1 MLLQCSKYKL
11 VPGKCEWVL
20 WKQEV
25 QVFWIRKAHVGRNS
39 ASRALDACLLIWS
52 PNHEQAISTPQPV
65 ALNFPAWQTHAC
77 VSPKLHQMYPVP
89 KERGPTPTTSDTNFE
104 DNWNCPLSRLNFD
117 TLPALEKSK
126 HIYPWGLNEYW
137 LAPCKICENM
147 SKLMTCSQKT
157 IHAQKSRILYLFTDD
172 LLYRSHI
179 AIDFLDCFLEEVGQK
194 GREVTC

>member
-25 QVFWIRKAHVGRNS
+25 QVFWIRKAHAGRNS
-39 ASRALDACLLIWS
+39 ASQALDACLLIWS

-89 KERGPTPTTSDTNFE
+89 KEHGPTPTISDTNFE
-104 DNWNCPLSRLNFD
+104 DNWNYPLFRLNFD
-117 TLPALEKSK
+117 TLPALEN
-126 HIYPWGLNEYW
+126 LNINILGVSMNIDLLHEKYVR
-137 LAPCKICENM
+137 NM
-147 SKLMTCSQKT
+147 IKLMTCSQKT
-157 IHAQKSRILYLFTDD
+157 IHAQKSRILYLFTDG
-172 LLYRSHI
+172 LLYRSHN